1 MTESSAERAR
11 APNEHGARAT
21 PADESREIHVNPSS
35 ESDADMTPA
44 DGAEGCDLAT
54 DLRQAPLLAALSPAQ
69 LARLLQRA
77 SQVRLAAGQML
88 FRQEEPAERFYFLR
102 SGQIRL
108 FRLSSDGGEKI
119 IELIRAGQTFA
130 EALLFMGTG
139 RYPVCAAALTEAQV
153 VSIDAADF
161 AAMLRESPE
170 TCFALLGDLS
180 RRLHT
185 MIAEIDSLALLS
197 AQGRVARWLLQN
209 SQAEAPALRL
219 GVTKAVLASRLSIQ
233 PETWSRVTRRLV
245 DAGVISVKGERI
257 EVRNRAA
264 LQALADEI

>member
-1 MTESSAERAR
+1 MTESSAERTR
-11 APNEHGARAT
+11 APNGHGAGAT
-21 PADESREIHVNPSS
+21 PADESCEIPVNPGSG
-35 ESDADMTPA
+35 SDADVTPA
-44 DGAEGCDLAT
+44 DGAGGRDRDLAT

-88 FRQEEPAERFYFLR
+88 FRQEEPAARFYFVR

-185 MIAEIDSLALLS
+185 MIAEAQLGSLGWRKA
-197 AQGRVARWLLQN
+197 
-209 SQAEAPALRL
+209 APA
-219 GVTKAVLASRLSIQ
+219 TPISRRMHV
-233 PETWSRVTRRLV
+233 SR
-245 DAGVISVKGERI
+245 S
-257 EVRNRAA
+257 RA
-264 LQALADEI
+264 ICWPSPR

>member
-1 MTESSAERAR
+1 MTEFSAERAR
-11 APNEHGARAT
+11 APKPSSAPDADVT
-21 PADESREIHVNPSS
+21 PAN
-35 ESDADMTPA
+35 
-44 DGAEGCDLAT
+44 GAGGRDLAA

-88 FRQEEPAERFYFLR
+88 FRQEEPAERFYFVR

-139 RYPVCAAALTEAQV
+139 RYPVCAAALEETEL
-153 VSIDAADF
+153 VSIDGADF
-161 AAMLRESPE
+161 VAMLRESPE

-180 RRLHT
+180 RRLHA
-185 MIAEIDSLALLS
+185 MIAEIDSLTLLS
-197 AQGRVARWLLQN
+197 AQGRVARWLLRN
-209 SQAEAPALRL
+209 SEPERATLKLDVPK
-219 GVTKAVLASRLSIQ
+219 TVLASRLSIQ
-233 PETWSRVTRRLV
+233 PETWSRVTRRLI
-245 DAGVISVKGERI
+245 DKDVIAVASEWI
-257 EVRNRAA
+257 EIRDREA
-264 LQALADEI
+264 LQDYADEL